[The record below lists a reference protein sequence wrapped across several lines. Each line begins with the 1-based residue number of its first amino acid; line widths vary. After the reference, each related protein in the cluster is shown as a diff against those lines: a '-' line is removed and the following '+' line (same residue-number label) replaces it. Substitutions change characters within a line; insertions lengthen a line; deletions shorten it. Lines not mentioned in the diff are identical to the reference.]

1 MLDEQP
7 QLRRLGQPITPLMVR
22 RPAQQAVSNHATDFV
37 ASGRELVV
45 IFRFSG
51 IFPDLS
57 PIHPASSGRPSERFR
72 HRRHSA
78 AFGG

>member
-1 MLDEQP
+1 
-7 QLRRLGQPITPLMVR
+7 MVR

-57 PIHPASSGRPSERFR
+57 PIHPASSGPSLGALPASSPFCGLWKMTV
-72 HRRHSA
+72 SLS
-78 AFGG
+78 